1 MEPAAA
7 DNTFSKLT
15 YVQEALQDAET
26 LLQFASETGI
36 PVDDDTQ
43 KSVLD
48 ARAAYAK
55 GLDEI
60 ATARLL
66 TALAKL
72 ASVLSPVT
80 PESVG
85 KSKRAKDVPHHYAG
99 RAIALA
105 VLIVVYSTISFV
117 TSGIANSIRIDIQTA
132 NDLAVKLNSEFPPTD
147 GMGPSVKDPPCP
159 LTGDGVSLPKTPG
172 AANPSQPGEGEAP
185 AHGPG
190 GTRSRFAAIK
200 DLQLFA
206 ATIRDVD
213 THARELSSYWPPNWS
228 SHHRQGI
235 DPYYC
240 MRFLSEPDDQPI

>member
-159 LTGDGVSLPKTPG
+159 LTGDGVRPPQKHRGQQIRHSPAKGKLPPRPEGTTPD
-172 AANPSQPGEGEAP
+172 SQPSK
-185 AHGPG
+185 
-190 GTRSRFAAIK
+190 T
-200 DLQLFA
+200 
-206 ATIRDVD
+206 
-213 THARELSSYWPPNWS
+213 SSYSPRPSAMSIRTLANS
-228 SHHRQGI
+228 AVIGLLIGVATTVKASIRTTA
-235 DPYYC
+235 C
-240 MRFLSEPDDQPI
+240 VPIRTR